1 MRSYVLW
8 WAPFGVF
15 LVFWAVIGFRY
26 GSKAVS
32 TTETEVINR
41 YAAQYLEDAGE
52 GAELTDCIA
61 YPSSELGIWLVVSC
75 APPLRALPFEYHVNR
90 VGSLGYFDRPALR
103 SLQEPQA

>member
-26 GSKAVS
+26 GSKAVG

-52 GAELTDCIA
+52 GAMLTDCMA
-61 YPSSELGIWLVVSC
+61 YPGTELGIWLVISC
-75 APPLRALPFEYHVNR
+75 APPLREMAFEYNVNR
-90 VGSLGYFDRPALR
+90 VGRLVYFDRPALR